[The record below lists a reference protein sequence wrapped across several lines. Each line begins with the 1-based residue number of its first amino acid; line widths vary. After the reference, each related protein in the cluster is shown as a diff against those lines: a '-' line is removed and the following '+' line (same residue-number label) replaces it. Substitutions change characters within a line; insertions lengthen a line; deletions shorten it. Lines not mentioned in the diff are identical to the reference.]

1 MVEVV
6 VMMMVTV
13 TVTVRRDGVVRG
25 AIQGG
30 SGSIVREGERWWTRS
45 DISRQAAGRRL
56 LRVVYGGDWMPL
68 NRKPTL
74 LLRGSYEADHPP

>member
-1 MVEVV
+1 MVVVVVVVV
-6 VMMMVTV
+6 VMM
-13 TVTVRRDGVVRG
+13 VTVRRDGVVRG

-45 DISRQAAGRRL
+45 DISRQAAGGGL
-56 LRVVYGGDWMPL
+56 GCYEASTGDWMPL

-74 LLRGSYEADHPP
+74 LRGSYEADHPP